1 MVLTHEDATDEE
13 KMPYL
18 AIRCHPLVVKEFF
31 GRAAKREPPC
41 PAAEDIWWGWKD
53 SPHESILSSMHEIL
67 CGWPSPAPVSLIM
80 YQAEPCACEFV
91 ATLFFEHKPKHRCT
105 HNT

>member
-18 AIRCHPLVVKEFF
+18 AIRCHPMVVKEFF

-41 PAAEDIWWGWKD
+41 HPSECIWWWWKD
-53 SPHESILSSMHEIL
+53 
-67 CGWPSPAPVSLIM
+67 
-80 YQAEPCACEFV
+80 F
-91 ATLFFEHKPKHRCT
+91 
-105 HNT
+105 